1 MVWKMIKWE
10 RMRMES
16 EDKESARVRKC
27 DAKDEAEMV
36 GLKFHSP
43 TEYEPIRKRMREPF
57 PPALLMMLSA
67 GKKMKANQPTQ
78 SDRCENVSIGCPP
91 EAWVLSI
98 KS

>member
-1 MVWKMIKWE
+1 
-10 RMRMES
+10 MES

-57 PPALLMMLSA
+57 PPALLMMISA
-67 GKKMKANQPTQ
+67 GKKMKANQPRQKT
-78 SDRCENVSIGCPP
+78 DVKTFPLG
-91 EAWVLSI
+91 ALT
-98 KS
+98 

>member
-1 MVWKMIKWE
+1 
-10 RMRMES
+10 MEAYEHQS
-16 EDKESARVRKC
+16 MEIMDEESLRIGKC

>member
-1 MVWKMIKWE
+1 MWRLEAYEHQSMEIMDE
-10 RMRMES
+10 ESLRM
-16 EDKESARVRKC
+16 RKC

-57 PPALLMMLSA
+57 PPALLMMLRAS
-67 GKKMKANQPTQ
+67 KKMKANQPTQ